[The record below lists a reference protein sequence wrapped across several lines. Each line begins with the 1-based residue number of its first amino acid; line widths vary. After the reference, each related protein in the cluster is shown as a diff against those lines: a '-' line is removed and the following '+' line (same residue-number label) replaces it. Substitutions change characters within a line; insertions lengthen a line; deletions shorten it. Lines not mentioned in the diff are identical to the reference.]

1 MIDEKKL
8 IEEIKYL
15 LFNSEMLSPR
25 WFAINEMLEI
35 IKRQPRVEEWISID
49 DRLPT
54 LGTWNIVTIK
64 NHLKGGRRELRYPV
78 TYMEKIY
85 DVGYGFYKN
94 GVDILLP
101 EYSEVIAW
109 QPLPEP
115 WKEKTHDRRKEAA
128 YSACHLQGS
137 L

>member
-35 IKRQPRVEEWISID
+35 IKRQPEVGEWIPVSE
-49 DRLPT
+49 RLPEEEAKEF
-54 LGTWNIVTIK
+54 IK
-64 NHLKGGRRELRYPV
+64 EHLNGIGYLYPCLL
-78 TYMEKIY
+78 TYRSPNTEKINVVRFYY
-85 DVGYGFYKN
+85 DLYQNWFVNLREEPCEK
-94 GVDILLP
+94 DRCL
-101 EYSEVIAW
+101 AW

-115 WKEKTHDRRKEAA
+115 WEGE
-128 YSACHLQGS
+128 
-137 L
+137 

>member
-35 IKRQPRVEEWISID
+35 IKRQPEVGEWIPSSE
-49 DRLPT
+49 RLPEEKESV
-54 LGTWNIVTIK
+54 LVQWEKYDRYLNITTTYLDVMWLDDAEEKVFETI
-64 NHLKGGRRELRYPV
+64 
-78 TYMEKIY
+78 
-85 DVGYGFYKN
+85 N
-94 GVDILLP
+94 GVP
-101 EYSEVIAW
+101 NGKVVAW

-115 WKEKTHDRRKEAA
+115 WEGENE
-128 YSACHLQGS
+128 
-137 L
+137 